1 MSRENQAETLDG
13 WDRLVTPMG
22 VNPAQFPNLEEDRQH
37 LASILFQSRDLVI
50 QQAALTASKQDI
62 SKRLEAL
69 LGEGRKLATFLR
81 VGVKQKLGN
90 RSERLVEFGLQPLR
104 TTRSRKPTPPPPP
117 PPEQSAPATPSPTDS
132 QP

>member
-13 WDRLVTPMG
+13 WDRLSTSMG
-22 VNPAQFPNLEEDRQH
+22 ANPDQFVNLENERQ
-37 LASILFQSRDLVI
+37 LLVSILHRSRDLVI
-50 QQAALTASKQDI
+50 QQAALTASKQDV

-69 LGEGRKLATFLR
+69 LEEGRKLATFLR

-90 RSERLVEFGLQPLR
+90 RSELLIEFGLRPF
-104 TTRSRKPTPPPPP
+104 RSRFRKPTPPPQ
-117 PPEQSAPATPSPTDS
+117 PELTAPAAPSPVDS

>member
-22 VNPAQFPNLEEDRQH
+22 ANPAQFPNLEEDRQH

-69 LGEGRKLATFLR
+69 LDEGRKLATFLR
-81 VGVKQKLGN
+81 VGIKQKLGN
-90 RSERLVEFGLQPLR
+90 RSELLIEFGLRPF
-104 TTRSRKPTPPPPP
+104 RSRLRKPTPPH
-117 PPEQSAPATPSPTDS
+117 PPELTAPATPSEDP

>member
-22 VNPAQFPNLEEDRQH
+22 TNPIQFPNLEDERQQ
-37 LASILFQSRDLVI
+37 LVSILTRSRDLVI

-62 SKRLEAL
+62 SKRLDAL
-69 LGEGRKLATFLR
+69 LGEGRKVASFLR
-81 VGVKQKLGN
+81 AGVKQKLGH
-90 RSERLVEFGLQPLR
+90 RSEKVIEFGIQPFR
-104 TTRSRKPTPPPPP
+104 SRSRKPSP
-117 PPEQSAPATPSPTDS
+117 PPEQPAPPSPADS

>member
-13 WDRLVTPMG
+13 WDRLTTPMG
-22 VNPAQFPNLEEDRQH
+22 ANPTQFPNLEDERQQ
-37 LASILFQSRDLVI
+37 LVSILTRSRDLVI

-62 SKRLEAL
+62 SKRLDAL
-69 LGEGRKLATFLR
+69 LGEGRKLATFIR

-90 RSERLVEFGLQPLR
+90 RSEKVIEFGLQPFR
-104 TTRSRKPTPPPPP
+104 SRSRKPSP
-117 PPEQSAPATPSPTDS
+117 PPEKIAPAPPSLDS